1 MILKKLGLNGT
12 DTINVDI
19 ILKEIYLLKDQ
30 MGIELQ
36 DTFNTR
42 KYEKKTNNTYTDNVN
57 NNNSSIW

>member
-42 KYEKKTNNTYTDNVN
+42 KYEKKTNNTDNVN
-57 NNNSSIW
+57 NNNSSI

>member
-36 DTFNTR
+36 DAFNTR
-42 KYEKKTNNTYTDNVN
+42 KCEKKNKQY
-57 NNNSSIW
+57 